1 MYQLLEDLKEADLE
15 ELIPLE
21 DEIEEYLSEYKDY
34 SKKVYDKD
42 YMSNVI
48 SFTEFCNI
56 FGIHE
61 DEDISI
67 EEQLDTP
74 LHEI

>member
-48 SFTEFCNI
+48 SFKEFCDI